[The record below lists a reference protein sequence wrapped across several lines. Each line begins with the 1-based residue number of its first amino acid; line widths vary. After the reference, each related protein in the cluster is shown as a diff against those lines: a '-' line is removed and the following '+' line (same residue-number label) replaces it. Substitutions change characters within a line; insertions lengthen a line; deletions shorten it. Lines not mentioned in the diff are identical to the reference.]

1 MNPAPV
7 HHWLPWMGAVG
18 GLAVGS
24 FLNTAALALAGG
36 PGPWRARSACP
47 ACGHR
52 LAWYEL
58 IPLLSFL
65 LQGGRCRH
73 CHGRISPLYPAG
85 ELAAAAAGGLAL
97 WRWGAGAEGLGTAA
111 FCLVLLVCALVD
123 ARAGWVP
130 DVVVLPA
137 AGGALV
143 LAPWLPLG
151 GWAAALAGAGLTAG
165 AMWLVAFLF
174 RLARGREGL
183 GLGDVKLG
191 LLLGAFLGW
200 PGAMLAVGLGAVAG
214 LGFYLALWARGR
226 LAWDA
231 ELPFAPFLAL
241 GGGVAALFGPEALAR
256 LGEGWAV

>member
-1 MNPAPV
+1 MSPALSED
-7 HHWLPWMGAVG
+7 WLPWVGAIG

-36 PGPWRARSACP
+36 PSPWRMRSACP

-58 IPLLSFL
+58 VPLLSFL
-65 LQGGRCRH
+65 VLRGRCRH

-85 ELAAAAAGGLAL
+85 ELAAGVAVGLTL
-97 WRWGAGAEGLGTAA
+97 WRWGAGTTGLTTAA

-123 ARAGWVP
+123 AWAGLVP

-137 AGGALV
+137 AGVALG

-151 GWAAALAGAGLTAG
+151 SWAAALAGAGVTAG
-165 AMWLVAFLF
+165 VLWLVAFLF

-191 LLLGAFLGW
+191 LLMGAFLGW
-200 PGAMLAVGLGAVAG
+200 PGAMLAVGLGAAAG
-214 LGFYLALWARGR
+214 LGFYLVLLALGR
-226 LAWDA
+226 VAWDS

-241 GGGVAALFGPEALAR
+241 GGGAMALFGPEALVW
-256 LGEGWAV
+256 LGEGWAA